1 MQSGPLMRRV
11 LASLALSLAAAA
23 GARAQALLAGEQ
35 ELKVAFVYRIA
46 LFVEWPADS
55 LPAGAPFQ
63 ICSVG
68 SDPAWATA
76 FAMLDGRKVQGHALA
91 PVRQLARGDEP
102 RGCHVLFVPEREGRK
117 PPPPQPGLLT
127 VGEGEAFVAAGG
139 MVGFVR
145 DGANLRFDIHRDAT
159 TRAQLRLPS
168 ELLKVARNVIDGGA
182 RP

>member
-1 MQSGPLMRRV
+1 MHPGLSTRRIAAAV
-11 LASLALSLAAAA
+11 ALSLAAVA

-46 LFVEWPADS
+46 LFVEWPAES
-55 LPAGAPFQ
+55 LPAGSPFQ
-63 ICSVG
+63 ICSLG
-68 SDPAWATA
+68 SEPAWTA
-76 FAMLDGRKVQGHALA
+76 AFGTLDGRKVQGHPVA
-91 PVRQLARGDEP
+91 PVRLLARGDEP

-117 PPPPQPGLLT
+117 PPPQQPGLLT

-145 DGANLRFDIHRDAT
+145 EGANLRFDIQRDAA

-168 ELLKVARNVIDGGA
+168 ELLKVARNVVDGGG